1 MDNLN
6 KDFREII
13 SAALRKLK
21 PMMTQD
27 HFPPIQTEDLQ
38 QLKLRGAL
46 LPGLI
51 GQDGRLAYQNDVR
64 LDKMD
69 KEQYK
74 AYLKTILANLKTL
87 LKTLK
92 ETIRKISLT
101 NQLSKTKVAGQL
113 QKGVTGKEHI
123 SVAEHAKILQAQ
135 VAFQGAT
142 IDTIRRALLSLGVVL
157 SNLCLK
163 IFD

>member
-1 MDNLN
+1 
-6 KDFREII
+6 
-13 SAALRKLK
+13 
-21 PMMTQD
+21 MMTQD

-74 AYLKTILANLKTL
+74 AYLRTIAANLKTL

-92 ETIRKISLT
+92 KKIRNIPLT
-101 NQLSKTKVAGQL
+101 NLLSKTKVVAQL
-113 QKGVTGKEHI
+113 QKGVAGEEHI
-123 SVAEHAKILQAQ
+123 SVTEHAKILQAQ
-135 VAFQGAT
+135 VTFQGAT
-142 IDTIRRALLSLGVVL
+142 IDTIRRELLSLGVVL
-157 SNLCLK
+157 SNICLK